1 MKFCPPLLGTSPCYW
16 WINNATAPVTHF
28 VAGEA
33 CLINDRTLLDE
44 KKRVGTPK
52 RRVPGNFETKQV
64 IISYLLVNNDY
75 MQ

>member
-44 KKRVGTPK
+44 KKELGHPN
-52 RRVPGNFETKQV
+52 GGSLGILKQ
-64 IISYLLVNNDY
+64 SKSS
-75 MQ
+75 